1 MFFAT
6 CNLSKPFFKSHWDEI
21 QMNHSLDETHANEE
35 KEEEPIKYQNNNKDT
50 EKLGKTGFSGFRV
63 TMTQMNKIQLLN
75 KSR

>member
-21 QMNHSLDETHANEE
+21 QMNHRVDEIHANEE
-35 KEEEPIKYQNNNKDT
+35 KEEEPIKYPKNNKDT
-50 EKLGKTGFSGFRV
+50 EKLGKTGFSGFMV

>member
-1 MFFAT
+1 
-6 CNLSKPFFKSHWDEI
+6 
-21 QMNHSLDETHANEE
+21 MNHSLDETRANEE
-35 KEEEPIKYQNNNKDT
+35 KEEEPIKYQNNNKYT